1 MVHIFGVHLPRK
13 KRIPIS
19 LTKIYGV
26 GKTTADSICD
36 QLGIDKSSR
45 IHKLSKRQLVR
56 ITNIIKKNVFVS
68 SDLRKLKSYY
78 VKRLME
84 IGSYKGVRHRIGL
97 PLRGQRTSTNGKTQK
112 RLAKKHRK
120 G

>member
-1 MVHIFGVHLPRK
+1 MAHIFGVHLPKK
-13 KRIPIS
+13 KRVPIG
-19 LTKIYGV
+19 LTRIYGI

-45 IHKLSKRQLVR
+45 VHKLTKHQLAR
-56 ITNIIKKNVFVS
+56 IIKTIKKNAFVS
-68 SDLRKLKSYY
+68 SDLKKLKGLY

-84 IGSYKGVRHRIGL
+84 IGSYKGVRHRVGL

-112 RLAKKHRK
+112 RLAQKHRK